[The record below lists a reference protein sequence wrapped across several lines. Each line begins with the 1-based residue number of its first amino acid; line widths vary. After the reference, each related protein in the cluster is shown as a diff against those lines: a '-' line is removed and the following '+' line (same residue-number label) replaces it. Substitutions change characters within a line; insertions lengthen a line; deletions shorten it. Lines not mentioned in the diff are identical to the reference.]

1 VLARTPNDS
10 NYYPGKLMAY
20 LEPSNKYKVLYFD
33 QSKRTVPR
41 TMFYTL
47 TDKGFHTCQLGA
59 MHIQEDK
66 ITVNPFDLSF
76 TRMGHVRQV
85 LVKVQPQLDDLH
97 NGACPDNWR
106 YHAFMNNSL
115 KSIRLLAEH
124 NSTGSFNKEEV
135 EFIRDYLARLY
146 KVDWNDCKDATSQRQ
161 ANFVEDVILP
171 ECIVLLTQEMEGID
185 AAQARKRV
193 MEAEDDQRSKC
204 RWVQEILE
212 ARGVFQ
218 EQPVDG

>member
-1 VLARTPNDS
+1 
-10 NYYPGKLMAY
+10 
-20 LEPSNKYKVLYFD
+20 
-33 QSKRTVPR
+33 
-41 TMFYTL
+41 
-47 TDKGFHTCQLGA
+47 
-59 MHIQEDK
+59 
-66 ITVNPFDLSF
+66 
-76 TRMGHVRQV
+76 MGHVRQV